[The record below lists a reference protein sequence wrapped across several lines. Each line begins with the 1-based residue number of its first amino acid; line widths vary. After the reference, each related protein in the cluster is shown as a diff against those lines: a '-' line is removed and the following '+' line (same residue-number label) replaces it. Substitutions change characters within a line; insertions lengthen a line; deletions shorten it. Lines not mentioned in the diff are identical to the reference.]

1 MGARGK
7 LRTLEGGRVAFMC
20 PGCHELHQV
29 TILEVGPRGHERVGA
44 CWGFNGDY
52 ERPTFSPSVLVRGH
66 AIETDDAGRWTGEW
80 KRDSAGNP
88 VPLVCHSFVRD
99 GQIQFL
105 GDCTHELV
113 GQTVDLPQ
121 MEDA

>member
-1 MGARGK
+1 MAARGK

-20 PGCHELHQV
+20 PGCRELHQV
-29 TILEVGPRGHERVGA
+29 AVAGDTRPA
-44 CWGFNGDY
+44 WDFNCDY
-52 ERPTFSPSVLVRGH
+52 DRPTFSPSVLVRGH
-66 AIETDDAGRWTGEW
+66 VIETDADGKWTGEW

-88 VPLVCHSFVRD
+88 MPLVCHSFVRD

-105 GDCTHELV
+105 GDCTHELA

-121 MEDA
+121 LEDA